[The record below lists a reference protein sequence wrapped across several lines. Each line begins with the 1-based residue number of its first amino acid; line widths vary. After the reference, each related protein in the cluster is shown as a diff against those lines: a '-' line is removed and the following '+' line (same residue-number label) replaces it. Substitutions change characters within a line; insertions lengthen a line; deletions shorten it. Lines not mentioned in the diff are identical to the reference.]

1 MNMEDWEKS
10 YEDFYIKP
18 KKDESSYLNP
28 RPEEEIADDILR
40 EVVGDHLNDKKKKK
54 QFMQH
59 FPNFR
64 FK

>member
-1 MNMEDWEKS
+1 MEDWEKS

-18 KKDESSYLNP
+18 KNSESSYLNP

-54 QFMQH
+54 LLEE
-59 FPNFR
+59 
-64 FK
+64 

>member
-10 YEDFYIKP
+10 YDDFYIKP
-18 KKDESSYLNP
+18 KKNESSYINP

-54 QFMQH
+54 LLEE
-59 FPNFR
+59 
-64 FK
+64 

>member
-1 MNMEDWEKS
+1 MKVMNMEDWEKS

-54 QFMQH
+54 LLEE
-59 FPNFR
+59 
-64 FK
+64 